1 MTRRPAMRGADRTF
15 GDLYRAFLV
24 LMVDL
29 FSAVILQI
37 WRGGSR
43 MMLYFFPSRNHQG

>member
-1 MTRRPAMRGADRTF
+1 
-15 GDLYRAFLV
+15 
-24 LMVDL
+24 L

-43 MMLYFFPSRNHQG
+43 MMLYFFPSRNHQGWRLTYTEDK